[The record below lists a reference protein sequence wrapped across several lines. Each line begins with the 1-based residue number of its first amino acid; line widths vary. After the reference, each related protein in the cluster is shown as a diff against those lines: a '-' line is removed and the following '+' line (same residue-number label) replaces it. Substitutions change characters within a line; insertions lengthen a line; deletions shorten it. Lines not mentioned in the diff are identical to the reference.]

1 MPADTA
7 TAAFVREIRK
17 FAVQTPVWADA
28 VRYYT
33 KPDERLDLTLVAYR
47 VYGDRTL
54 FIVPFAAAGLDTFE
68 QVLPEQLLVMP
79 TPAQLAAFKKQTGY
93 LTDAEK
99 AAYGSLD

>member
-1 MPADTA
+1 MPAETA
-7 TAAFVREIRK
+7 TAAFVRAIRK

-28 VRYYT
+28 IRYYT
-33 KPDERLDLTLVAYR
+33 KPDELLDLTLVAFR

-54 FIVPFAAAGLDTFE
+54 SIVPFAAAGLDTFE
-68 QVLPEQLLVMP
+68 QALPAQLLVMP
-79 TPAQLAAFKKQTGY
+79 TTAQLADLKKQTGY